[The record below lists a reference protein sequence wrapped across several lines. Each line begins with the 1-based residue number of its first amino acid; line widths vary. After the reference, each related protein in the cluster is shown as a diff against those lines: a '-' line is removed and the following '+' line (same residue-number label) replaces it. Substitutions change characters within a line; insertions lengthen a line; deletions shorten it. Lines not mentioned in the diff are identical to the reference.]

1 MGAMSSVAIN
11 FTEKYLTTAQ
21 AAKILRVTTDTIK
34 RYCNQDPQR
43 IRGEKIG
50 HSWMIP
56 KSAIDEY
63 LAEENELGRP
73 KNRRRKTG

>member
-1 MGAMSSVAIN
+1 MRAMSVAIN

-21 AAKILRVTTDTIK
+21 AAKILRITTDTVK
-34 RYCNQDPQR
+34 RYCNQRPQR
-43 IRGEKIG
+43 IKGEKIG

-63 LAEENELGRP
+63 LTEESDTGRP
-73 KNRRRKTG
+73 KNRSRKTG

>member
-1 MGAMSSVAIN
+1 MPAIT
-11 FTEKYLTTAQ
+11 FAEKCLTTAQ
-21 AAKILRVTTDTIK
+21 AAKVLRVTAATVK
-34 RYCNQDPQR
+34 RYCNQRPQR
-43 IRGEKIG
+43 LRGEKVG

-63 LAEENELGRP
+63 LADESDIGRP